1 MKDLIQPDTYYKN
14 VVCPKMRIRE
24 FTGRHMIIKILYSTS
39 RGIMQEFGR
48 TCLSC
53 MMQMLINEIKQHNV
67 FLDKNSIF

>member
-1 MKDLIQPDTYYKN
+1 MKDLVQPDTYYKN

-24 FTGRHMIIKILYSTS
+24 FTGRHMIMKTFIL
-39 RGIMQEFGR
+39 RVVDNAEFGR